1 MKIVTVIPLQKNSF
15 KEELTYFSAQNI
27 VLGSIVAI
35 SIRNKN
41 TLGLVVSSI
50 DASEAKSQIK
60 EMDFNLKKITET
72 KNISLFKQELIESS
86 MLVSAYFAANKSA
99 VISTLIP
106 NILKENYDRIS
117 KIHALNQNKIQIYEN
132 TSKNIKTEKL
142 LFQAPFEERMS
153 YYKTLI
159 RTSFANKKSVFLVL
173 PTEHD
178 IANFEETLKKGIE
191 NFVVSIHSGLTA
203 KKTLAKIETIIAL
216 EHPLLIIGTAP
227 FLSIPRHDL
236 ETIILEHENSN
247 AYKTLSRPYL
257 DLRTFVEIFAS
268 KIYAKLIF
276 GDTLLRFETIGRREL
291 GGLNELRPL
300 SFRVSFEGD
309 LRLIEKNK
317 KSDAEQTETQKFKV
331 LTDESIEAI
340 SKTLSKNRNTFV
352 FSLRKG
358 LATFTVCK
366 SCGNEVSCD
375 TCMAPVVLY
384 VSKDGTKRMFVCNKC
399 KMEKNSDIVCDYC
412 QSWNLVPM
420 GIGTDT
426 VYEDLK
432 THFPKNKIFKLDK
445 EVATNATEAIKII
458 KEFEN
463 TAGAV
468 LVGTEMALFY
478 LKNKVS
484 LSLIAS
490 FDSLWSI
497 PNFKI
502 SEKILQIIFGIMHI
516 TEHSFIIETKNI
528 HDEAISAVKSGNLMS
543 YVRGELEDRKSLG
556 YPPYKRFIKVSHL
569 GDKEDTLYT
578 RKALAEVFKDYNPTI
593 FGGFVEKLKGKYTT
607 NLLIKLEPEEW
618 SIGELSI
625 GGTIHKDVRLKIE
638 SLPASFSVYIDPED
652 LL

>member
-497 PNFKI
+497 PNFKM

>member
-1 MKIVTVIPLQKNSF
+1 
-15 KEELTYFSAQNI
+15 
-27 VLGSIVAI
+27 
-35 SIRNKN
+35 
-41 TLGLVVSSI
+41 
-50 DASEAKSQIK
+50 
-60 EMDFNLKKITET
+60 
-72 KNISLFKQELIESS
+72 
-86 MLVSAYFAANKSA
+86 
-99 VISTLIP
+99 
-106 NILKENYDRIS
+106 
-117 KIHALNQNKIQIYEN
+117 
-132 TSKNIKTEKL
+132 
-142 LFQAPFEERMS
+142 
-153 YYKTLI
+153 
-159 RTSFANKKSVFLVL
+159 
-173 PTEHD
+173 
-178 IANFEETLKKGIE
+178 
-191 NFVVSIHSGLTA
+191 
-203 KKTLAKIETIIAL
+203 
-216 EHPLLIIGTAP
+216 
-227 FLSIPRHDL
+227 
-236 ETIILEHENSN
+236 
-247 AYKTLSRPYL
+247 
-257 DLRTFVEIFAS
+257 
-268 KIYAKLIF
+268 
-276 GDTLLRFETIGRREL
+276 
-291 GGLNELRPL
+291 
-300 SFRVSFEGD
+300 
-309 LRLIEKNK
+309 
-317 KSDAEQTETQKFKV
+317 
-331 LTDESIEAI
+331 
-340 SKTLSKNRNTFV
+340 
-352 FSLRKG
+352 
-358 LATFTVCK
+358 
-366 SCGNEVSCD
+366 
-375 TCMAPVVLY
+375 MAPVVLY

-497 PNFKI
+497 PNFKM

>member
-257 DLRTFVEIFAS
+257 DLRMFVEIFAS

-497 PNFKI
+497 PNFKM